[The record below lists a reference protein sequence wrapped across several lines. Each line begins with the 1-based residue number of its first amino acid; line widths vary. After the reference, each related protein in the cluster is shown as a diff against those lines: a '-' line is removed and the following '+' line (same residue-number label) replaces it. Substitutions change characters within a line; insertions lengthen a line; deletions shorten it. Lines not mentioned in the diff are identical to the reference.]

1 MPGAAVT
8 NGSAPDPCPPWNN
21 RAMPS
26 DLLYDDPAS
35 DVLLDAATGVRRSIL
50 PGGVRLL
57 TQTDRSVR
65 SASIGLWL
73 PVGSRDETPAHAGS
87 THVLEHLLFKG
98 TRRRSAMDIATAFD
112 EVGGDSNAIT
122 AKEHTLYYG
131 RVRSSDVPMAV
142 DVLTD
147 MITASVLEQDA
158 LSTEREVILE
168 ELAMAE
174 DDPNDIGYETFLAQV
189 LGPDTALGR
198 PVGGTAASVEAL
210 TIEDVRA
217 HYREHYRPEN
227 LVVTAVGDIDH
238 DELAGLLVA
247 GLRRGGWSLEEGA
260 LPSRGWRDAT
270 DVPSDGIAADV
281 ATLAPH
287 RLARPTEQNHIYLG
301 GQGLTALSEDRHAL
315 SVLMSVLGGGMS
327 SRLFQTVREE
337 RGLAYT
343 VYSFSAGYRDAGLFG
358 MYAACRPGRTGQ
370 VVELL
375 AEELGRM
382 GADGIDELELSRA
395 KGQITGS
402 FALGLEDTSS
412 RMGRLGT
419 IELVH
424 GRYTSVDETLERI
437 GAVDIAAVQDLAA
450 RLSRSFSTRVEV
462 GPES

>member
-1 MPGAAVT
+1 MPL
-8 NGSAPDPCPPWNN
+8 
-21 RAMPS
+21 
-26 DLLYDDPAS
+26 DLSYDDPAS
-35 DVLLDAATGVRRSIL
+35 DVLLDSATGVRRSIL

-65 SASIGLWL
+65 SATIGLWL

-112 EVGGDSNAIT
+112 EVGGDSNALT

-131 RVRSSDVPMAV
+131 RVRSADIPMAV

-147 MITASVLEQDA
+147 MITASLLEQDA
-158 LSTEREVILE
+158 LATEREVILE

-174 DDPNDIGYETFLAQV
+174 DDPNDVGYETFLADV
-189 LGPDTALGR
+189 LGPDTPLGR
-198 PVGGTAASVEAL
+198 PVGGTVETVSAL
-210 TIEDVRA
+210 SIENVRD
-217 HYREHYRPEN
+217 HFTEHYRPDN

-238 DELAGLLVA
+238 DELAGLLQA
-247 GLRRGGWSLEEGA
+247 GLRRGGWTLEDGA
-260 LPSRGWRDAT
+260 APSRRLRTG
-270 DVPSDGIAADV
+270 GAAGGAAEGSAEV
-281 ATLAPH
+281 SGLVPH
-287 RLARPTEQNHIYLG
+287 RLQRPAEQNHIYLG
-301 GQGLTALSEDRHAL
+301 GRGLTALSEDRHAL

-327 SRLFQTVREE
+327 SRLFQNIREQ
-337 RGLAYT
+337 RGLAYS

-358 MYAACRPGRTGQ
+358 LYAACRPTRTAQ

-375 AEELGRM
+375 AEELTRM
-382 GADGIDELELSRA
+382 GTSGIDEQELARA

-437 GAVDIAAVQDLAA
+437 GRIGVDDVRDLAA
-450 RLSRSFSTRVEV
+450 RLSGGFSTRVEV